1 MHYPE
6 SHMRVLFIFAFI
18 LTGIG
23 DSPPLTIWAG
33 GDEITVE
40 LPGGES
46 VEMVYI
52 EAGTFL
58 MGTPTEQI
66 LEWKR
71 YNERQEKLFPTSHKW
86 ISYNSWEH
94 PQHQVTITRPFY
106 LGKYEVN
113 EAQWFAVMDP
123 DKEVSLPQ
131 KSIYDFSWLEVQDYI
146 ALLNEQSGLSFRLP
160 TEAEWEYAAR
170 AGTTTFWWTGNDS
183 EEARQ
188 IILDSLPNP
197 WGLVNMLG
205 GVMEFTADDVR
216 IYEENDEIDP
226 AGPDPYLRR
235 HSAVRGGDNGG
246 YGYGS
251 ATGWNPFPWYAR
263 CAYRSR
269 FPIDRRPWDRGRK
282 IGFRLLLEEDSLTN
296 VKHSSW
302 GEIKKNRRVD

>member
-1 MHYPE
+1 MHYPK
-6 SHMRVLFIFAFI
+6 SHMMVLLIFAFI
-18 LTGIG
+18 LTGIV
-23 DSPPLTIWAG
+23 DSPPVPIWAN
-33 GDEITVE
+33 DEITVE

-46 VEMVYI
+46 VEMVHI

-71 YNERQEKLFPTSHKW
+71 YNEQQEKLFPTSHKW
-86 ISYNSWEH
+86 ISYTSREH
-94 PQHQVTITRPFY
+94 PQHQITITKPFF

-123 DKEVSLPQ
+123 DKEIPLPQ
-131 KSIYDFSWLEVQDYI
+131 KSIHEFSWLEVQDYI
-146 ALLNEQSGLSFRLP
+146 ALLNEQTGLSFRLP

-183 EEARQ
+183 EEARK
-188 IILDSLPNP
+188 IILDSHPNP

-205 GVMEFTADDVR
+205 GVMEFTADEVR
-216 IYEENDEIDP
+216 IYEEKDEIDP
-226 AGPDPYLRR
+226 VGPDPYSRR
-235 HSAVRGGDNGG
+235 HSAIRGGDNGF
-246 YGYGS
+246 YGFGS

-269 FPIDRRPWDRGRK
+269 SLIDRRPWDTGWK
-282 IGFRLLLEEDSLTN
+282 TGFRLLLEEDPLTN
-296 VKHSSW
+296 VKHTSW